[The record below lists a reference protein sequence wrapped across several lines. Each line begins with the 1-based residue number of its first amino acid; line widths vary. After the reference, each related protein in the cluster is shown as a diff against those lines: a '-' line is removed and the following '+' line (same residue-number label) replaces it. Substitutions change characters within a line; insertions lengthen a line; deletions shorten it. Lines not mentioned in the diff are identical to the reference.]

1 MKKKLIVRQEDI
13 SDCGACSLLSIIR
26 YYGGNASLEN
36 IRMFSLTNHTG
47 VNALN
52 LINCAK
58 KYGFDAKGLRV
69 DNFDNIKFPFIA
81 HVNINKSLS
90 HFIVVYDELST
101 CFDVM
106 DPAYGHKKI
115 DKEEFFDMFS
125 GNIILL
131 YPKILVN
138 DIVDKK
144 VLFKNI
150 INIYKNKKSYLILI
164 LFMMLLALG
173 SSLIFDLYINISL
186 ALGGGISLLILFI
199 ILLLFRESI
208 TYLVSIKKSNLV
220 KLCSNELLQNFF
232 FHIFKLPLKYIHL
245 KDPGEIVKR
254 TNELESISEFY
265 IDFILNIIT
274 NLLIILPI
282 FYLLIRLNF
291 LSFVLTLIC
300 SIIYILYVIYSNRNV
315 KELID
320 QNILSSTNYTM
331 VVNSYISKLN
341 SIKHIGNSNYFFSNI
356 DSMRDEYF
364 KDDLKFKKFIFRN
377 ISLKNIITSSFQLL
391 NISIILI
398 EYYKSII
405 NIESVIAIST
415 LFISILNSINSITES
430 IPTFLY
436 YKKIINKINDFYN
449 LGEDD
454 DKDNKV
460 VGGDIYCRG
469 LSFSYNG
476 IDKVLKNTSFKI
488 NRGEKIFVRGISGAG
503 KSTLCKIL
511 NKDLVDYQGTIKL
524 GNMDLSQLTTKDTSI
539 KIGYCSQNESLFMGT
554 IKENIILGRDV
565 SAERFNDIVR
575 ICNLE
580 QIIKNKPFAFDT
592 YLYGNGDEL
601 SGGEKNLILLARTL
615 IIHKQIYILDEVL
628 ANVNEETEIKVIKN
642 ILNYFKSST
651 IIYVSH
657 RNKSSYFDW
666 TLNV

>member
-1 MKKKLIVRQEDI
+1 MKKKLIVRQEEI

-150 INIYKNKKSYLILI
+150 INIYKNKKSYLMLI
-164 LFMMLLALG
+164 LFMMLLTLG

-488 NRGEKIFVRGISGAG
+488 NQGEKIFVRGISGAG

-580 QIIKNKPFAFDT
+580 QVIKNKPFAFDT

>member
-1 MKKKLIVRQEDI
+1 MKKKLIVRQEET

-69 DNFDNIKFPFIA
+69 DNFDNTKFPFIA

-186 ALGGGISLLILFI
+186 ALGGGISLLIFFI

-208 TYLVSIKKSNLV
+208 TYLVSIQKSNLV

-265 IDFILNIIT
+265 IDFTLNIIT

-377 ISLKNIITSSFQLL
+377 SSLKNIITSSFQLL

-476 IDKVLKNTSFKI
+476 IDKVLRNTSFKI
-488 NRGEKIFVRGISGAG
+488 NQGEKIFVRGISGAG

-524 GNMDLSQLTTKDTSI
+524 GNMELSQLTTKDTSI

-580 QIIKNKPFAFDT
+580 QVIKNKPFAYDT

-601 SGGEKNLILLARTL
+601 SGGEKNLILLARAL

>member
-1 MKKKLIVRQEDI
+1 MKKKLIVRQEEI

-488 NRGEKIFVRGISGAG
+488 NQGEKIFVRGISGAG

>member
-1 MKKKLIVRQEDI
+1 MKKKLIVRQEEI

-69 DNFDNIKFPFIA
+69 DNFDNTKFPFIA

-186 ALGGGISLLILFI
+186 ALGGGISLLIFFI

-208 TYLVSIKKSNLV
+208 TYLVSIQKSNLI

-377 ISLKNIITSSFQLL
+377 SSLKNIITSSFQLL

-488 NRGEKIFVRGISGAG
+488 NQGEKIFVRGISGAG

-524 GNMDLSQLTTKDTSI
+524 GNMELSQLTTKDTSI

-580 QIIKNKPFAFDT
+580 QVIKNKPFAYDT